1 MKLKITFMISAL
13 LLSGCFGSNDR
24 QPNLSKDTILNSG
37 TGGSINYCRPSSV
50 MRIAET
56 VEIYINGDNSELNG
70 DLAAKVKNGNQGSLA
85 IDINKNFT
93 FGLKPRLLYMRPTT
107 QIAFSGNATSKKDR
121 YFIIQGKPNYAQGTA
136 IFLGGIIGATELDK
150 RQESGQANW
159 EIASVSKSEF
169 DDTCK

>member
-24 QPNLSKDTILNSG
+24 QLNVLKDTILNSG

-56 VEIYINGDNSELNG
+56 VEIYINGENSELNG

-93 FGLKPRLLYMRPTT
+93 FGLKPSLLYMRPTT